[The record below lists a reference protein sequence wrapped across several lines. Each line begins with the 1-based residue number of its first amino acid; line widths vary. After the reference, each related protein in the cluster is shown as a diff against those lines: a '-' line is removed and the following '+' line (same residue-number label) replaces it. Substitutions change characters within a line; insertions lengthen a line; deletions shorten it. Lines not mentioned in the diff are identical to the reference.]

1 MGFTDF
7 LNDAGL
13 TMLNNWLETRSY
25 IVGYSPSQADVA
37 VFKAQQS
44 APDAAKF
51 PHAARWYKHI
61 NSWTEDFATLPGDAS
76 KEYTTYGP
84 EKTEATLNPSK
95 APAAEEED
103 DDEVDLFGSDDEE
116 EDAEAARIR
125 DERLAEY
132 KKKKEGKTK
141 PAAKSV
147 VTMDVKPW
155 DDETDMK
162 ALEASVRSI
171 EKDGLVWGASKLVAV
186 GFGIKKLQINLIIE
200 DDKIGLDDLQE
211 ELATEFD
218 EYIQSSDIAAMQ
230 KL

>member
-7 LNDAGL
+7 ATDSGLSLLNSWL
-13 TMLNNWLETRSY
+13 TTRSY
-25 IVGYSPSQADVA
+25 IVGYSPTQADVA
-37 VFKAQQS
+37 SFKALS
-44 APDAAKF
+44 SSPDATKY

-61 NSWTEDFATLPGDAS
+61 ASYESEFATLSGDAS
-76 KEYTTYGP
+76 KAYTTYGP
-84 EKTEATLNPSK
+84 EVSAVTLNPAK
-95 APAAEEED
+95 APAAEE

-116 EDAEAARIR
+116 EDAEAERIR
-125 DERLAEY
+125 NERLAEY

-162 ALEASVRSI
+162 ALEAAVRSI
-171 EKDGLVWGASKLVAV
+171 EKDGLLWGASKLVPV
-186 GFGIKKLQINLIIE
+186 GFGIKKLQITLVIE
-200 DDKIGLDDLQE
+200 DDKIGLGDLE
-211 ELATEFD
+211 EEIAEFED
-218 EYIQSSDIAAMQ
+218 FVQSTDIAAMQ